1 MAKRRRLAPD
11 PKISEAPGGSAAPS
25 PARLT
30 PGLGAGAD
38 TGLQGAG
45 IPEPRSFPF
54 GPPIAQVAGAAAT
67 HAALD
72 AVTEELRRARAEGR
86 LVQALPLSSID
97 TGYLVR
103 DRLEASPEELA
114 PLIESLRAR
123 GQQTPIEVVE
133 PGPQEPSGRYG
144 LISGWRR
151 LTALAR
157 LHAETG
163 DPRFGTV
170 LALLRRPADAAAAY
184 VAMVEENEIRVGLS
198 YYERARIVAKS
209 VEAGVFPT
217 PKLALQGLFGAAS
230 RPRRSKIGSFLT
242 IVAALD
248 GALRFPTA
256 IGERSGLALAHA
268 LQADAGLAGRL
279 AMALAL
285 ATPASADAEMAV
297 LKAVQNDAVAK
308 EHAGIGRAADGIG
321 MPRAAPALYAAAQQP
336 SEGVYLQDSGTAQQP
351 RLTLWGPQVDA
362 AFCDRLLAWLRDA
375 G

>member
-1 MAKRRRLAPD
+1 MAKR
-11 PKISEAPGGSAAPS
+11 K
-25 PARLT
+25 RLT
-30 PGLGAGAD
+30 PDPQISDVHPAAAPAPGAVAQ
-38 TGLQGAG
+38 TNL
-45 IPEPRSFPF
+45 PEARMSEAFAF

-72 AVTEELRRARAEGR
+72 AVTEELRRARSEGR

-103 DRLEASPEELA
+103 DRIEASAEDLA

-123 GQQTPIEVVE
+123 GQQTPIEVVDPA
-133 PGPQEPSGRYG
+133 PGSPGGRYG

-151 LTALAR
+151 VTALAR

-163 DPRFGTV
+163 DARFATV

-217 PKLALQGLFGAAS
+217 SKLALQGLFGAAS

-268 LQADAGLAGRL
+268 LQADPGLAGRL
-279 AMALAL
+279 ATALVAAAP
-285 ATPASADAEMAV
+285 ATADAEMAV
-297 LKAVQNDAVAK
+297 LKEVQKDHVAGADAQT
-308 EHAGIGRAADGIG
+308 GGAADGLRV
-321 MPRAAPALYAAAQQP
+321 PRAAPALSTAAQEL
-336 SEGVYLQDSGTAQQP
+336 SDGVYLQDSGTAQQP

-362 AFCDRLLAWLRDA
+362 AFCDRLVAWLRDA
-375 G
+375 EKK